1 MFKISRLADYGIVL
15 LTGIA
20 RKPLETTYTARD
32 LAETSRLPLPMV
44 SKVLK
49 LLAREGVLASHRGVK
64 GGYSLA
70 RHPGEISVADI
81 IHALEGPIA
90 LTNCVEHAPGC
101 CGFESGCTVRVHWE
115 LINAAVVGSLQAIT
129 LEEMANPLSAKLK
142 RAGQNVPQPGNGRA
156 SSGRLPANN

>member
-15 LTGIA
+15 LTGMA
-20 RKPLETTYTARD
+20 RKPLETSWTARD

-70 RHPGEISVADI
+70 RHPGAISVADI
-81 IHALEGPIA
+81 IRALDGPIA

-101 CGFESGCTVRVHWE
+101 CDFQTGCSVRVHWE
-115 LINAAVVGSLQAIT
+115 LINAAVISSLQAIN
-129 LEEMANPLSAKLK
+129 LAEMANPLMLKSKL
-142 RAGQNVPQPGNGRA
+142 AG
-156 SSGRLPANN
+156 LPADLTGVDRSAADSAPANT